1 MGLPDDAF
9 EMTDSALKARQI
21 QTRVFDS
28 ADGKMIL
35 SASASVL
42 QDLGFNL
49 DETDRE
55 LGLLVASKHR
65 DATEA
70 GQVAFMLV
78 VAVFTGIELPYDDT
92 QKIQVSLVTYP
103 AGERGDRTAVRAVFG
118 RAIRNTC
125 DVVRFEIL
133 EEPQIYQGFYGKL
146 SQSVFL
152 EAHQI

>member
-1 MGLPDDAF
+1 
-9 EMTDSALKARQI
+9 MTDSALKARQI
-21 QTRVFDS
+21 QTRVFDTS
-28 ADGKMIL
+28 DGRMIL

-49 DETDRE
+49 DETDRK
-55 LGLLVASKHR
+55 LGLVVASKQR

-70 GQVAFMLV
+70 GQVALMLV
-78 VAVFTGIELPYDDT
+78 VACFTGLELPYDDT

-103 AGERGDRTAVRAVFG
+103 VGERGDRTVVRAVFG

-125 DVVRFEIL
+125 NDVRYEIL
-133 EEPQIYQGFYGKL
+133 EKPQIYQEFYGKL
-146 SQSVFL
+146 SKSVFL